1 MTYTA
6 FLGHKRIAQGEL
18 PAVARAA
25 AAAQRK
31 DAASPLLVFNDADG
45 LQVELDLRGSPA
57 DAQQRA
63 LAAASSSPG
72 TAAAP
77 RPRGRPSLGVVARE
91 VTLLPR
97 HWEWLAVQPG
107 GASVA
112 LRKLVDEARKAQG
125 GRDRV
130 RAAQE
135 RTYRFLHA
143 IAGDM
148 AGYEEALRAL
158 YARNAE
164 AFEESI
170 RSWPKDLRTHALQLA
185 DEVFEAAAAL

>member
-1 MTYTA
+1 MNYTA
-6 FLGHKRIAQGEL
+6 FFGHKRIARGEL

-25 AAAQRK
+25 ASALRK
-31 DAASPLLVFNDADG
+31 DATGGQLLVFNDADG

-57 DAQQRA
+57 EAEQRA
-63 LAAASSSPG
+63 QAGTSSAAAP
-72 TAAAP
+72 AAP

-125 GRDRV
+125 GRDSV

-158 YARNAE
+158 YARNAQG
-164 AFEESI
+164 FEETI
-170 RSWPKDLRTHALQLA
+170 RNWPKDVRMHALQLA
-185 DEVFEAAAAL
+185 EEVFETAAAL

>member
-6 FLGHKRIAQGEL
+6 FLGHKRIAHGEL

-25 AAAQRK
+25 ATAVRK
-31 DAASPLLVFNDADG
+31 DAISQLLVFNDADG

-63 LAAASSSPG
+63 QNNAPAAP
-72 TAAAP
+72 AAP

-112 LRKLVDEARKAQG
+112 LRKLVDEARKARG

-148 AGYEEALRAL
+148 AGYEDALRAL
-158 YARNAE
+158 YARNAQ
-164 AFEESI
+164 AFGENI
-170 RSWPKDLRTHALQLA
+170 RSWPKDLRVHALQLA
-185 DEVFEAAAAL
+185 DEVFETAAAP

>member
-1 MTYTA
+1 MNYTA
-6 FLGHKRIAQGEL
+6 FLGHKRIARGEL
-18 PAVARAA
+18 PVVARAA
-25 AAAQRK
+25 ASALRK
-31 DAASPLLVFNDADG
+31 DATAQLLVFNDADG

-63 LAAASSSPG
+63 QTGASSAG
-72 TAAAP
+72 AATAP

-112 LRKLVDEARKAQG
+112 LRKLVEEARKAQG
-125 GRDRV
+125 GRDSV

-143 IAGDM
+143 MAGDM

-158 YARNAE
+158 YARNAQ
-164 AFEESI
+164 AFEEI
-170 RSWPKDLRTHALQLA
+170 VRSWPKDVRGHALQLA
-185 DEVFEAAAAL
+185 EGVFETAAAP